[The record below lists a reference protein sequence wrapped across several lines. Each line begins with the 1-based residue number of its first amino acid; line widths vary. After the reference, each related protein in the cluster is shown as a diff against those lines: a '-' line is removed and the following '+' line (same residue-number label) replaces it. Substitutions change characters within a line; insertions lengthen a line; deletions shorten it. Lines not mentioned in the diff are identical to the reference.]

1 MPMLFKRTK
10 IIEKQIDEF
19 MDAISQGAIVF
30 NKGMKNYLEKDQV
43 KFQTRLNT
51 LNEQE
56 KAADRLRRDIEN
68 ILYSHS
74 LIPEQRGDV
83 LGLLE
88 NMDDVIDLLKEAL
101 MVFSIE
107 TPEIFPEFHND
118 FLELANC
125 SASAVEAVVQ
135 AARAF
140 FTDINAVKNHLHKVY
155 LYEKEADKISF
166 ALKRKIFS
174 ANSDLCTKIHQRYFA
189 TYVDSIADVAEGA
202 ADRLAIYTIKRT
214 V

>member
-1 MPMLFKRTK
+1 MPLLFKRTK

-19 MDAISQGAIVF
+19 LDAISQGAIVF
-30 NKGMKNYLEKDQV
+30 NRGLKNYLENDQV

-51 LNEQE
+51 INEQE
-56 KAADRLRRDIEN
+56 KTADNLRREVEN
-68 ILYSHS
+68 ALYSHS

-88 NMDDVIDLLKEAL
+88 NMDDVIDMLKEAL
-101 MVFSIE
+101 TVFSIE
-107 TPEIFPEFHND
+107 SPDIFPEFHDD
-118 FLELANC
+118 FLELADC
-125 SASAVEAVVQ
+125 SASAVESVVQ
-135 AARAF
+135 AVRAF
-140 FTDINAVKNHLHKVY
+140 FTDVNSVKNHLHKVY

-166 ALKRKIFS
+166 TLKRKIFS

-202 ADRLAIYTIKRT
+202 ADRLSIYTIKRT